1 VYGIIKRALG
11 LVSFL
16 SLIAAA
22 ALLVSAN
29 ATLVR
34 ADDAKSN
41 RYLPHLADLMNEAM
55 QVHHIKLWFAGHA
68 ENWALA
74 GYEVKKIKETINEIK
89 ETIVDIQ
96 SVSPLWQRLPVNEML
111 KKLDSNIN
119 AVDQAVTTKNSAKF
133 VSAYQGFTAA
143 CNACH
148 VSANQPQIKII
159 QPLGNGGSPFADQ
172 DLATGNSP
180 Q

>member
-11 LVSFL
+11 LVSLL

-96 SVSPLWQRLPVNEML
+96 SISPLWQRLPVNEML
-111 KKLDSNIN
+111 KNLDSNIN

-172 DLATGNSP
+172 DFATGNSP